1 MLKITDDPA
10 PATHR
15 IFRLEGRIA
24 GPWIA
29 ELQSLCEA
37 ALREGSALALDLSGV
52 SFLDRSATSL
62 LRDLV
67 QRGVALV
74 GCTAFVAEQLQ
85 RENGS
90 A

>member
-10 PATHR
+10 PASHR

-24 GPWIA
+24 GPWTA

-37 ALREGSALALDLSGV
+37 ALREGSALILDLSGV
-52 SFLDRSATSL
+52 SFLDRSAASL
-62 LRDLV
+62 LRGLV
-67 QRGVALV
+67 QRRVDLV
-74 GCTAFVAEQLQ
+74 GCTAFVAEQLH

>member
-10 PATHR
+10 PASHR
-15 IFRLEGRIA
+15 VFRLEGRIA

-29 ELQSLCEA
+29 ELQSLCDA
-37 ALREGSALALDLSGV
+37 ALREGSLLTLDLAGV
-52 SFLDRSATSL
+52 SFVDRSGAGL

-67 QRGVALV
+67 QRRVALV
-74 GCTAFVAEQLQ
+74 GSTAFVAEQLH